1 MNENTTLNALICRHA
16 RNLLLAQGW
25 PEETDVDQR
34 NPNHPGWISIYVLL
48 DAPRLATLLINRHG
62 GALPPLLAS
71 AIHKLTG
78 TGAELVLSGSQW
90 QSLPVLP
97 ADGTQVSFPY
107 AGEWLAED
115 EIRAVLDA
123 VRDAVRC
130 VSYQVAEDTRRIR
143 AALTTTG
150 QTLLTRQ
157 TRRFRLVVKESDH
170 PCWLDE
176 DDENLP
182 VVLDAILNRGARF
195 SAVEM
200 YLVSDCIEHILSSW
214 LAWDVLR
221 IPDEPPRRWFDRGVL
236 REVVR
241 EARNDG
247 DRFHM
252 VNGANWFDRTVSA
265 DAAGIILTSLVINRQ
280 LWLYHDSGDAGLTQ
294 LYRMR
299 DAQLWRHIEFH
310 PECNAI
316 YAALD

>member
-1 MNENTTLNALICRHA
+1 MNENTTLNALICLHA

-34 NPNHPGWISIYVLL
+34 NPNYPGWISIYLRL
-48 DAPRLATLLINRHG
+48 DAPRLATLLVNRHDG
-62 GALPPLLAS
+62 VLPPHLAS
-71 AIHKLTG
+71 AIQKLTG

-130 VSYQVAEDTRRIR
+130 VSYQVAEDTRR
-143 AALTTTG
+143 
-150 QTLLTRQ
+150 
-157 TRRFRLVVKESDH
+157 FRLVVKESDH

-200 YLVSDCIEHILSSW
+200 YLVSDCIEHILSSG
-214 LAWDVLR
+214 LACDVLR
-221 IPDEPPRRWFDRGVL
+221 IPDEPPRRWFDRCVL

-241 EARNDG
+241 EARAEI
-247 DRFHM
+247 RS
-252 VNGANWFDRTVSA
+252 VA
-265 DAAGIILTSLVINRQ
+265 DALAKIRG
-280 LWLYHDSGDAGLTQ
+280 
-294 LYRMR
+294 
-299 DAQLWRHIEFH
+299 
-310 PECNAI
+310 
-316 YAALD
+316 

>member
-130 VSYQVAEDTRRIR
+130 VSYQVAEDTGE
-143 AALTTTG
+143 TDFDT
-150 QTLLTRQ
+150 
-157 TRRFRLVVKESDH
+157 FR
-170 PCWLDE
+170 
-176 DDENLP
+176 
-182 VVLDAILNRGARF
+182 DAWWGEADSEEAF
-195 SAVEM
+195 AVEFA
-200 YLVSDCIEHILSSW
+200 SDTGL
-214 LAWDVLR
+214 LADVPETVALYFDYEAYAR
-221 IPDEPPRRWFDRGVL
+221 DLFLDSFTFIDGHVFRR
-236 REVVR
+236 
-241 EARNDG
+241 
-247 DRFHM
+247 
-252 VNGANWFDRTVSA
+252 
-265 DAAGIILTSLVINRQ
+265 
-280 LWLYHDSGDAGLTQ
+280 
-294 LYRMR
+294 
-299 DAQLWRHIEFH
+299 
-310 PECNAI
+310 
-316 YAALD
+316 

>member
-1 MNENTTLNALICRHA
+1 MNETLNALIYRHA
-16 RNLLLAQGW
+16 SNLLLAQGW

-34 NPNHPGWISIYVLL
+34 NPKYPGWISIYVRL
-48 DAPRLATLLINRHG
+48 DTPPAGDVTYQPSRRRTAAAP
-62 GALPPLLAS
+62 AS
-71 AIHKLTG
+71 AIQKLTG

-107 AGEWLAED
+107 AGEWLTED

-123 VRDAVRC
+123 VHDAVRSIC
-130 VSYQVAEDTRRIR
+130 YQVAEDARRIR

-195 SAVEM
+195 SSVEM
-200 YLVSDCIEHILSSW
+200 YLVSECVEHILSSG
-214 LAWDVLR
+214 LVCDVLR
-221 IPDEPPRRWFDRGVL
+221 IPEEPSRRWFDRDIL
-236 REVVR
+236 REVVL
-241 EARNDG
+241 EARSEI
-247 DRFHM
+247 RSM
-252 VNGANWFDRTVSA
+252 A
-265 DAAGIILTSLVINRQ
+265 DALAKIRN
-280 LWLYHDSGDAGLTQ
+280 DDAGGEKSPPFPAGPRKEQ
-294 LYRMR
+294 K
-299 DAQLWRHIEFH
+299 DV
-310 PECNAI
+310 
-316 YAALD
+316 AAGSALPGHAGHGLVVFSYVASASCAGCAVPPS